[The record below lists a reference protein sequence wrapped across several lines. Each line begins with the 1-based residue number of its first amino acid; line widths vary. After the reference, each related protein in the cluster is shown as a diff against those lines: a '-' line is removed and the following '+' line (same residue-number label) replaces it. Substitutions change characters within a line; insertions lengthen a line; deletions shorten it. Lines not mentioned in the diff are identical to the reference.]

1 MDSQPFDFERFRL
14 SLFTILEDG
23 DDDDGDEEEPSFMD
37 SQPFDFERFRPSLFT
52 IVEDGDN
59 DDDDG
64 DEEEPRFMDSQPR
77 DFERFRSS
85 LFTIL
90 EDGDDEVAEP
100 IERFSWDLEDSL
112 VESETEPGQHRTSL
126 SDVSEEGDQDVNL
139 AEGEEEVVAENLPLL
154 RRSARIAAL
163 PVVNYKE
170 SPYRPPTR
178 RKKSK
183 LRRSSRLAKLVP
195 VRYEA

>member
-1 MDSQPFDFERFRL
+1 MDSESCERFRP

-23 DDDDGDEEEPSFMD
+23 DDDDDGEEVEPSSMD
-37 SQPFDFERFRPSLFT
+37 SQPVDVERFRPSL
-52 IVEDGDN
+52 
-59 DDDDG
+59 
-64 DEEEPRFMDSQPR
+64 
-77 DFERFRSS
+77 
-85 LFTIL
+85 LTIL
-90 EDGDDEVAEP
+90 EDGDEEDEAIAEP

-126 SDVSEEGDQDVNL
+126 SDISEEGDQNVNL
-139 AEGEEEVVAENLPLL
+139 AEGEEEVVAENLPRL

-195 VRYEA
+195 VRYET